1 MDRKWDADL
10 AGSMQYQAY
19 VESKEYLFPLRYRT
33 AVEAREAI
41 AALNRVAIASPAP
54 GGVVFLDLRLFD
66 VSGRVVSE
74 WFDSLGLEDKV
85 RTHVTRTECG
95 KLTAG
100 GKKISVTLPVF
111 GRKISLSMFDVTA
124 CVYTLDEIDESF
136 VIIDA

>member
-1 MDRKWDADL
+1 M
-10 AGSMQYQAY
+10 
-19 VESKEYLFPLRYRT
+19 
-33 AVEAREAI
+33 
-41 AALNRVAIASPAP
+41 
-54 GGVVFLDLRLFD
+54 
-66 VSGRVVSE
+66 
-74 WFDSLGLEDKV
+74 

-136 VIIDA
+136 IIIDAEFVNAHPEIRALGAH